1 MPRTG
6 WLAVGAAVGALAV
19 SGEDRRAVVVLSI
32 LGGAA
37 LLTALW
43 MPARRRTAILALAL
57 GVVAI
62 AIRAGLG
69 PSSAELSGAP
79 GGGGPWTMVV
89 ETVGSPRDGDQVATI
104 RTATGG
110 SAGFRLAAT
119 LPRYPSVE
127 PGDRLVVA
135 GRTRPRPDT
144 PYGRYLERLGAW
156 GTLDARSME
165 VLARPTDPGTI
176 LEGWRRDAG
185 ELLTRVLPEPEA
197 GLAAGILIGLRDR
210 VDRAVAADFA
220 TAGVSHVVA
229 ISGWN
234 IAIVAAAVGAVAGR
248 LGRRRRAVVTAL
260 AVVSYI
266 VFAGAS
272 PSVLRAGAMAG
283 VVLLA
288 RESGRSGRAAAA
300 LGMAAFVLLLAEPS
314 LVHDAGF
321 QLSTLATA
329 GLVAW
334 ATPLTDRLD
343 RLTRGHLPRWL
354 AESLGVSLAAQAATL
369 PIVLASFGRL
379 AVISPVVN
387 LLVVPLVTP
396 AMAAGL
402 IALIAGALVSAGA
415 PSILGAVI
423 AAPGWVS
430 LRIMI
435 GIVEGAAAVPFGSVA
450 FDPAIGVA
458 LGVGTAALG
467 LGVMALR
474 GRRRLPRRA
483 RAGPRTSDGR
493 PAVRA
498 DRSAGPGMA
507 SRTATMS
514 LVVAVAVAGAVV
526 VSRPA
531 GVARVTI
538 LDVGQ
543 GDAILIEGSRG
554 GRLLIDGGPDPDR
567 LLVELDRRIPPWD
580 RRIDA
585 VVLSHPHEDHVAGLA
600 LLLERYRVSRVLEP
614 GMRGPGPGYAA
625 WLDRLGR
632 PGAPARHSIGAG
644 DRLSVDDVAMR
655 VLWPVRGQ
663 VPDEPP
669 DTGTGI
675 NNVSVVLLGVVGER
689 RFLLT
694 GDVEEDVDPSLL
706 TKGLPRVDLLKVA
719 HHGSRTATTD
729 AFLAAVRP
737 RVAVASAG
745 ADNPYGHPAR
755 PTLERLAAAGA
766 RVYRTDVDGSVT
778 VTFGAEGLSIGTQ
791 PRRDATAKPR
801 SVVTTGPRLAA
812 AATGGGPQPSFLCA
826 IPDASRAPEPAR
838 DRQPIPP
845 TRPFDA
851 GSGREGLDLPGV
863 HAKVRY
869 HRLRDRPWA
878 RGCRGP
884 ALLPGS
890 PRLVRR
896 ALARRGRGR
905 GLSRGTDR
913 GERDPSG
920 PAGGRVGRP
929 APRRRQGVAR
939 ERSGTRSRPWARLC
953 GVAHEAG
960 PPGARTVGRS
970 PPRHPAARWGSTS
983 ALGGLREPRGADR
996 RLCRQASRSAARV
1009 DGGAL
1014 RLVAATLPGW
1024 VGCGDLAGRLGSST
1038 TPGSRGLPGGRGRT
1052 GRGPAPEVDRE
1063 PDPRGAGASARM
1075 IPPLLYVWGDDELVA
1090 ERLISRFSTALAGEL
1105 GSPLERWDLR
1115 GDLATAAIG
1124 AAQLHERLATAVLF
1138 GGGTL
1143 AVVTNPGA
1151 LVRRNDTRDR
1161 VLEAISML
1169 GVGNAVAFVEAA
1181 KSGAK
1186 TPGSKRLVEAVKA
1199 AGGAIRQAT
1208 APRPSALGA
1217 WIESEAR
1224 DRGLP
1229 LAPGAARALAD
1240 RLGSRV
1246 TEGDVDRRYLSRI
1259 ASGELD
1265 KLALRHAIDG
1275 GPVTADDVHALVAE
1289 STPGSVW
1296 ALTDAVGERRTD
1308 AALTALDRLIDTTPE
1323 PVLLAVLHRRVVELL
1338 ELGDRLAGGTALPV
1352 AARAMGI
1359 ASEYRA
1365 KTLAGQ
1371 TRHWTTAELT
1381 LALERLVELDALVKG
1396 APGSEAD
1403 AAQRRLA
1410 FTMWVRDHAAR
1421 DGPGDVER
1429 RAGPG

>member
-6 WLAVGAAVGALAV
+6 WLAVGTAVGALAV
-19 SGEDRRAVVVLSI
+19 SGDDHRTIAALSI
-32 LGGAA
+32 VGGVA
-37 LLTALW
+37 LLAALW

-57 GVVAI
+57 GLVSI

-69 PSSAELSGAP
+69 PSAAELSGAP
-79 GGGGPWTMVV
+79 DGGGPWTVVV
-89 ETVGSPRDGDQVATI
+89 ETVGSPRDGEQVATI
-104 RTATGG
+104 RTETAGP
-110 SAGFRLAAT
+110 AGFRLAAT
-119 LPRYPSVE
+119 LPRYPPVE

-135 GRTRPRPDT
+135 GRPRPRPDT
-144 PYGRYLERLGAW
+144 AYGRYLERLGAW

-165 VLARPTDPGTI
+165 VLTRPADPGML

-210 VDRAVAADFA
+210 VDRAVAADFT

-283 VVLLA
+283 VVLLT

-300 LGMAAFVLLLAEPS
+300 LGMAASLLLLAEPS

-343 RLTRGHLPRWL
+343 GLTRNRLPRWL

-379 AVISPVVN
+379 AVISPFVN

-402 IALIAGALVSAGA
+402 IALIAGALVSAGG
-415 PSILGAVI
+415 PGILGAVI

-458 LGVGTAALG
+458 LGVGAAAVGLG
-467 LGVMALR
+467 LMVLR
-474 GRRRLPRRA
+474 GRGRLPRRGL
-483 RAGPRTSDGR
+483 AGPGSRDGR

-498 DRSAGPGMA
+498 HRSAGPGMA
-507 SRTATMS
+507 SRAATMS

-526 VSRPA
+526 VARPA
-531 GVARVTI
+531 GVARITI

-543 GDAILIEGSRG
+543 GDAILIEGSRR

-585 VVLSHPHEDHVAGLA
+585 VVLSHPHEDHVAGLG

-706 TKGLPRVDLLKVA
+706 TNGLPRVDLLKVA

-766 RVYRTDVDGSVT
+766 RVYRTDVDGSVA
-778 VTFGAEGLSIGTQ
+778 VTFGAEGLSVGTQ
-791 PRRDATAKPR
+791 PRRDAAVKPPA
-801 SVVTTGPRLAA
+801 VVATGPRLAA
-812 AATGGGPQPSFLCA
+812 AEPTAATSDGPERSFLCA
-826 IPDASRAPEPAR
+826 IPDASRASEPGRAK
-838 DRQPIPP
+838 QPISP
-845 TRPFDA
+845 TRP
-851 GSGREGLDLPGV
+851 SGASGARKGLDLPSV

-869 HRLRDRPWA
+869 HRVDDRPWA

-890 PRLVRR
+890 TGLVRR
-896 ALARRGRGR
+896 ALTRRGRGR
-905 GLSRGTDR
+905 GLPRGTDR
-913 GERDPSG
+913 GERGRGG
-920 PAGGRVGRP
+920 PAGGRVGRI
-929 APRRRQGVAR
+929 ASRRRQGPAR
-939 ERSGTRSRPWARLC
+939 GRSGTRSRPWARLC

-960 PPGARTVGRS
+960 PPGART
-970 PPRHPAARWGSTS
+970 
-983 ALGGLREPRGADR
+983 
-996 RLCRQASRSAARV
+996 
-1009 DGGAL
+1009 
-1014 RLVAATLPGW
+1014 
-1024 VGCGDLAGRLGSST
+1024 
-1038 TPGSRGLPGGRGRT
+1038 GGRGPP
-1052 GRGPAPEVDRE
+1052 GH
-1063 PDPRGAGASARM
+1063 SA
-1075 IPPLLYVWGDDELVA
+1075 A
-1090 ERLISRFSTALAGEL
+1090 
-1105 GSPLERWDLR
+1105 
-1115 GDLATAAIG
+1115 
-1124 AAQLHERLATAVLF
+1124 
-1138 GGGTL
+1138 
-1143 AVVTNPGA
+1143 
-1151 LVRRNDTRDR
+1151 
-1161 VLEAISML
+1161 
-1169 GVGNAVAFVEAA
+1169 
-1181 KSGAK
+1181 
-1186 TPGSKRLVEAVKA
+1186 
-1199 AGGAIRQAT
+1199 
-1208 APRPSALGA
+1208 
-1217 WIESEAR
+1217 
-1224 DRGLP
+1224 
-1229 LAPGAARALAD
+1229 
-1240 RLGSRV
+1240 
-1246 TEGDVDRRYLSRI
+1246 
-1259 ASGELD
+1259 
-1265 KLALRHAIDG
+1265 
-1275 GPVTADDVHALVAE
+1275 
-1289 STPGSVW
+1289 
-1296 ALTDAVGERRTD
+1296 
-1308 AALTALDRLIDTTPE
+1308 
-1323 PVLLAVLHRRVVELL
+1323 
-1338 ELGDRLAGGTALPV
+1338 
-1352 AARAMGI
+1352 
-1359 ASEYRA
+1359 
-1365 KTLAGQ
+1365 
-1371 TRHWTTAELT
+1371 
-1381 LALERLVELDALVKG
+1381 
-1396 APGSEAD
+1396 
-1403 AAQRRLA
+1403 
-1410 FTMWVRDHAAR
+1410 
-1421 DGPGDVER
+1421 
-1429 RAGPG
+1429 